1 MTFAVNVV
9 GCIIFQL
16 LSEIFLSTSRQSQF
30 DLILSENTDSSAI
43 YIPALLLGFCGMFV
57 YIKLIIILIKYFL
70 YKGCLTTVSSFVN
83 ETRNLKLFYN
93 YFYGWA
99 TFMCTVIPCV
109 LIKTINLET

>member
-43 YIPALLLGFCGMFV
+43 YIPALLLGFCG
-57 YIKLIIILIKYFL
+57 
-70 YKGCLTTVSSFVN
+70 CLTTVSSFVN